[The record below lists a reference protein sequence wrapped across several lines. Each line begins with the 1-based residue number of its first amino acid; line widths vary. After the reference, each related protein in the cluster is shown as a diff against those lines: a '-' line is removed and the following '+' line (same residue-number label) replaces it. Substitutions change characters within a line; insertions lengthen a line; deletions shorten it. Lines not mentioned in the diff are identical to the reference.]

1 MWDLGLTD
9 KTILVTGA
17 SSGIGRSIAFRAA
30 EEGASLVLVG
40 RNQER
45 LDSVLAALEPGSHAS
60 IAWDLSELDNL
71 GQLAE
76 HVQAASG
83 PIDGAVFCAGIYR
96 SSPLRL
102 TTADSVNE
110 IFLINAMS
118 PILLTSH
125 FAKKAYR
132 KSDASFVYMSSVAS
146 IRGQSAAA
154 SYAATKGALNSF
166 ILSSVAELGRE
177 GLRFNGVV
185 AGLVETPLSEKIKE
199 KIGDSAWKQLQEAHP
214 LGIGGTE
221 NIADAAI
228 FLLSKRASWISGSL
242 VQVDGGFLSC

>member
-1 MWDLGLTD
+1 MWDLELKD
-9 KTILVTGA
+9 KTILITGA
-17 SSGIGRSIAFRAA
+17 SSGIGRTIAYRAA

-45 LDSVLAALEPGSHAS
+45 LDSVILALKPGSHTS
-60 IAWDLSELDNL
+60 VAWDLAKLDKL
-71 GQLAE
+71 EELAE
-76 HVQAASG
+76 RVHAASG

-96 SSPLRL
+96 SSPLRV
-102 TTADSVNE
+102 TTAESVNE

-118 PILLTSH
+118 PIVLTSH
-125 FAKKAYR
+125 FARKAYR
-132 KSDASFVYMSSVAS
+132 KNNASFVYMSSVAS
-146 IRGQSAAA
+146 IRGQSTAAP
-154 SYAATKGALNSF
+154 YAATKGALNSF
-166 ILSSVAELGRE
+166 ILSSVAELGKE

-199 KIGDSAWKQLQEAHP
+199 RIGASAWKQLENAHP
-214 LGIGGTE
+214 LGLGGTE

-242 VQVDGGFLSC
+242 LQVDGGFLSC